1 MGRDFESDA
10 ARVRSRL
17 WRARLQAVPF
27 ALRELV
33 RYARAFVLREPDRRE
48 AALEFARRNARPGD
62 PNGVLA
68 ALDRFARE
76 DRFLMNVG
84 PEKGTLLEEEL
95 RRIGPEA
102 RVLELGSFVGYSAIL
117 MARML
122 SDRGRIVSI
131 DVSPEASEVSR
142 AMAEL
147 AGVSKRVEFLTG
159 SANERLDGI
168 DERFDLVFLDHWKDL
183 YKPDTEKILARG
195 LLAEGAVIVAD
206 NLGPMF
212 GENPYLE
219 WMQAR
224 SDFES
229 HYVEGHVEYQ
239 QIEDGALVSRWRG
252 RA

>member
-1 MGRDFESDA
+1 MGQKAGSDA
-10 ARVRSRL
+10 DRVRSRL

-27 ALRELV
+27 ALRELGRYV
-33 RYARAFVLREPDRRE
+33 RASVLRQPDRRE
-48 AALEFARRNARPGD
+48 AALEFARRHARPGD
-62 PNGVLA
+62 PDSVLA

-84 PEKGTLLEEEL
+84 PEKGTILEDEL

-117 MARML
+117 MARLL

-142 AMAEL
+142 AMAEI

-159 SANERLDGI
+159 SANERLDSI

-183 YKPDTEKILARG
+183 YKPDAEKILARG
-195 LLAEGAVIVAD
+195 LLAEGAVVVAD

-212 GENPYLE
+212 GENPYLD

-224 SDFES
+224 PDFES
-229 HYVEGHVEYQ
+229 RYVEGHVEYQ
-239 QIEDGALVSRWRG
+239 QIEDGALISRWRG
-252 RA
+252 RS